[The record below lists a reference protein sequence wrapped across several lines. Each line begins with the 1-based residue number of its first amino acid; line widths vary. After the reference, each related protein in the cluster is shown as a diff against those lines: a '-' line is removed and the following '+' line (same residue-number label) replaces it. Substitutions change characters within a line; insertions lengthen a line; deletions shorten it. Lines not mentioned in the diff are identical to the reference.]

1 MADENKVVL
10 VGESGVGKTCIINQF
25 IKGEYD
31 DKTTSTISFQFCQK
45 TFEFPGNKNI
55 ALDIWDTA
63 GQEKYRSLNSMFY
76 KNVKAAVLVYDITD
90 KKSFDEIKNFW
101 YGQVTQN
108 CDNKKLILAIAANK
122 CDLYEQ
128 RQVED
133 EEGEKYAKII
143 GAFFTSTSAK
153 NANGITNLFENIAN
167 KLLNP
172 NFNFNI
178 NEEKTD
184 ENNEIKK
191 DTNEEKDENNK
202 VNSRKTIKLNNNN
215 IDNNNNNTQ
224 NEKKKKCC

>member
-1 MADENKVVL
+1 MSENKVVL
-10 VGESGVGKTCIINQF
+10 LEQSGVGKTCIINQF
-25 IKGEYD
+25 ISGEYD
-31 DKTTSTISFQFCQK
+31 DSTTPTISFQFCQK

-122 CDLYEQ
+122 CDIYEQ

-143 GAFFTSTSAK
+143 GAFFTETSAK
-153 NANGITNLFENIAN
+153 NSDGISNLFENLAN

-172 NFNFNI
+172 NFKVN
-178 NEEKTD
+178 
-184 ENNEIKK
+184 NNEQK
-191 DTNEEKDENNK
+191 DDGKNEFKQETKEEI
-202 VNSRKTIKLNNNN
+202 NSRKAVKLNNNT
-215 IDNNNNNTQ
+215 NNVQKEN
-224 NEKKKKCC
+224 KKKCC

>member
-1 MADENKVVL
+1 MSENKVVL
-10 VGESGVGKTCIINQF
+10 LGQSGVGKTCIINQF
-25 IKGEYD
+25 INGEYD
-31 DKTTSTISFQFCQK
+31 DSTTPTISFQFCQK
-45 TFEFPGNKNI
+45 TFEFPGNKSI

-63 GQEKYRSLNSMFY
+63 GQEKYRSLNGMFY

-143 GAFFTSTSAK
+143 GAFFTETSAK
-153 NANGITNLFENIAN
+153 NADGISNLFENLAN

-172 NFNFNI
+172 NFKVN
-178 NEEKTD
+178 
-184 ENNEIKK
+184 NNEQK
-191 DTNEEKDENNK
+191 DDGKNEFKQETKEEI
-202 VNSRKTIKLNNNN
+202 NSRKAVKLNNNT
-215 IDNNNNNTQ
+215 NNVQKEN
-224 NEKKKKCC
+224 KKKCC